1 MVILV
6 SIIYDQF
13 IILGRR
19 DFRSWDLKPSKGF
32 SNNSFPEALVFSFIW
47 NVKISRKVKFIA
59 WKVVVKRVN
68 I

>member
-13 IILGRR
+13 IILGRK
-19 DFRSWDLKPSKGF
+19 DFRFWDLKPCKGF

-47 NVKISRKVKFIA
+47 NVKIPRKVKFHCMA
-59 WKVVVKRVN
+59 SCG
-68 I
+68 